1 MDPKA
6 IEPRLLHRGAEADLF
21 LSKLG
26 SWDVVVKQRVR
37 KDYRN
42 PVLDDRIRRERTAR
56 EATALHEAKK
66 AGVRAPSVLAV
77 DLDRHSIT
85 MTRVVGLLAR
95 DNLDKM
101 SPETSTRVLQE
112 LGRQIGLLHME
123 GIVHGDL
130 TTSNIIISEGDI
142 PFTLDFGMSSRSF
155 ETEDRGVD
163 LHLLKRSIATSHT
176 VNPDHCAKAVLRGY
190 RVSAG
195 LREAGLSF
203 RKAAEIARRGRYFAI
218 R

>member
-1 MDPKA
+1 MDSKTV
-6 IEPRLLHRGAEADLF
+6 EPRLLHRGAEADLF

-26 SWDVVVKQRVR
+26 PWEAVVKQRVR

-56 EATALHEAKK
+56 EATALQEAKK
-66 AGVRAPSVLAV
+66 AGVRTPSVLAV
-77 DLDRHSIT
+77 DLDKHSIT
-85 MTRVVGLLAR
+85 MTRVAGLLAR
-95 DNLDKM
+95 DNLDRM
-101 SPETSTRVLQE
+101 SPETSAGIFQE

-123 GIVHGDL
+123 GTVHGDL
-130 TTSNIIISEGDI
+130 TTSNIIISEGGI
-142 PFTLDFGMSSRSF
+142 PFILDFGMSSRSF

-163 LHLLKRSIATSHT
+163 LHLLRRSIATSHA
-176 VNPDHCAKAVLRGY
+176 VNSDHCVKAVLRGY
-190 RVSAG
+190 SVAAG
-195 LREAGLSF
+195 HRQAGLSF